1 MGKIIGIDLGTTN
14 SCVAVLEGN
23 KPKVI
28 ENAEGVRTTPSI
40 VAFVDGGEILVGQSA
55 KRQAVTNP
63 ANTLFAVKRLIG
75 RRFEDKVVQKD
86 IKMVPYKIVKADN
99 GDAWVEVNGEKR
111 AAPQISAEVLKK
123 MKKTAEDYLGESI
136 TEAVVT
142 VPAYF
147 NDAQRQATKDA
158 GKIAGLDVKRIINE
172 PTAAA
177 LAYGMDKTPGDHV
190 IAVYDLGGGTFD
202 ISIIEIADVDGEHQF
217 EVLSTN
223 GDTFLGGED
232 FDMRL
237 IEYLANQFKKENDFD
252 LLKDPMAIQRLK
264 EAAEKAKI
272 ELSSSQ
278 QTEVNLPYITADATG
293 PKHLVVKLT
302 RSKLESLVDELVERT
317 MAPLKLALKDAGKS
331 VSDIDDVIL
340 VGGQTRMPMVQ
351 EKVSAFFGKEPRKD
365 VNQDE
370 AVAMGAAIQGAVLS
384 GDVKDVLLLDVTP
397 LTLGIET
404 MGGVATPLIEKNTT
418 IPSRKS
424 QIFSTAEDNQT
435 AVTVHVVQGERKQAT
450 GNKSLGRFDLANI
463 PPAQRGMPQIEV
475 TFDIDANGI
484 LNVNAKDKATG
495 KEQSIVI
502 KASSGLSDEEIE
514 KMVNDAEANAAEDQK
529 FEELVQARNAAD
541 GLAHAATKTIQEAG
555 DKATDE
561 EKEAIEAAIK
571 EVEEVVKSDDKEAID
586 AAAAKLSEAS
596 SALAQKLYAE
606 QAAAAEAENAGGES
620 EESTGDNDAVDAEFE
635 EVDPDSPKEEV
646 DPDSPKEDDKK

>member
-14 SCVAVLEGN
+14 SCVSVLEGN

-40 VAFVDGGEILVGQSA
+40 VAYIDGGEILVGQSA

-123 MKKTAEDYLGESI
+123 MKKTAEDYAGEDISQ
-136 TEAVVT
+136 AVIT

-147 NDAQRQATKDA
+147 NDSQRQATKDA

-177 LAYGMDKTPGDHV
+177 LAYGLDKTPGDRV

-237 IEYLANQFKKENDFD
+237 IEYLADQFKKENNFD

-302 RSKLESLVDELVERT
+302 RSKLESLVEDLVERT
-317 MAPLKLALKDAGKS
+317 MSPLKIALKDAGKS
-331 VSDIDDVIL
+331 VSDINDVIL

-351 EKVSAFFGKEPRKD
+351 EKVTDFFGKEPRKD
-365 VNQDE
+365 VNPDE

-404 MGGVATPLIEKNTT
+404 MGGVATPLIEKKYHNTFKK
-418 IPSRKS
+418 ISN
-424 QIFSTAEDNQT
+424 F
-435 AVTVHVVQGERKQAT
+435 
-450 GNKSLGRFDLANI
+450 
-463 PPAQRGMPQIEV
+463 
-475 TFDIDANGI
+475 
-484 LNVNAKDKATG
+484 
-495 KEQSIVI
+495 
-502 KASSGLSDEEIE
+502 
-514 KMVNDAEANAAEDQK
+514 
-529 FEELVQARNAAD
+529 
-541 GLAHAATKTIQEAG
+541 
-555 DKATDE
+555 
-561 EKEAIEAAIK
+561 
-571 EVEEVVKSDDKEAID
+571 
-586 AAAAKLSEAS
+586 
-596 SALAQKLYAE
+596 LY
-606 QAAAAEAENAGGES
+606 S
-620 EESTGDNDAVDAEFE
+620 
-635 EVDPDSPKEEV
+635 
-646 DPDSPKEDDKK
+646 